1 MDYLPG
7 WTLNDEQNSIP
18 NDRVIIGN
26 NDIVPVP
33 DNSTTSFP
41 YRMVCLI
48 LVQYNETPGVVYLG
62 TGFLVGP
69 STIMTACHTIYH
81 EDYGFFDSIQF
92 GFGAYYNESTQAM
105 VYPYGLMSS
114 WNACTVGS
122 YYDTYSANDDWAIID
137 LSTTP
142 GSTLGYF
149 GLTNNISNN
158 NSVRTYGYPM
168 EYTQDLAYSDGTI
181 SSLQTYMFNHNCDT
195 THGSSGGPICYN
207 LSVCGIHHGGSDV
220 SNINYA
226 CRISTYIIGW
236 INERING

>member
-81 EDYGFFDSIQF
+81 EDYGFFDSIRF
-92 GFGAYYNESTQAM
+92 
-105 VYPYGLMSS
+105 
-114 WNACTVGS
+114 W
-122 YYDTYSANDDWAIID
+122 
-137 LSTTP
+137 
-142 GSTLGYF
+142 
-149 GLTNNISNN
+149 
-158 NSVRTYGYPM
+158 
-168 EYTQDLAYSDGTI
+168 
-181 SSLQTYMFNHNCDT
+181 SL
-195 THGSSGGPICYN
+195 
-207 LSVCGIHHGGSDV
+207 L
-220 SNINYA
+220 
-226 CRISTYIIGW
+226 
-236 INERING
+236 